1 MKKLSKKS
9 IVSLV
14 LYFIGLAGLIV
25 ATIFSDS
32 IFGEKSIFQDYVS
45 DNSFVQ
51 FLYSRVPS
59 IVGTFAV
66 IIIEMT
72 LYYILKVIAS
82 FTTRK
87 LGNRSITIA
96 KLIFSFLRWI
106 LAIVGILVILSVWGV
121 DTAALLASAGILTLV
136 IGLGAN
142 SLVADIIAGV
152 FMVFEGDF
160 KVGDIVII
168 NDWRGTVKEIGIRT
182 TKLIDAGGNINII
195 NNAEIKTVVN
205 QTDELSVAKCV
216 ISIAY
221 SASLKDVEMIIE
233 NNLPKIKEE
242 LTLIVDGPYYKGVT
256 ALSPSSVDLLFL
268 GYCKEEDIFQ
278 AQRDMN
284 RAFKILFDENNIN
297 IPFPQVTVSY
307 LKDE

>member
-32 IFGEKSIFQDYVS
+32 IFGENSIFQDYVS

-82 FTTRK
+82 LTTRK

-96 KLIFSFLRWI
+96 KLIFSF
-106 LAIVGILVILSVWGV
+106 
-121 DTAALLASAGILTLV
+121 
-136 IGLGAN
+136 
-142 SLVADIIAGV
+142 
-152 FMVFEGDF
+152 FF
-160 KVGDIVII
+160 
-168 NDWRGTVKEIGIRT
+168 
-182 TKLIDAGGNINII
+182 LIH
-195 NNAEIKTVVN
+195 
-205 QTDELSVAKCV
+205 
-216 ISIAY
+216 
-221 SASLKDVEMIIE
+221 
-233 NNLPKIKEE
+233 
-242 LTLIVDGPYYKGVT
+242 
-256 ALSPSSVDLLFL
+256 
-268 GYCKEEDIFQ
+268 
-278 AQRDMN
+278 
-284 RAFKILFDENNIN
+284 
-297 IPFPQVTVSY
+297 
-307 LKDE
+307 